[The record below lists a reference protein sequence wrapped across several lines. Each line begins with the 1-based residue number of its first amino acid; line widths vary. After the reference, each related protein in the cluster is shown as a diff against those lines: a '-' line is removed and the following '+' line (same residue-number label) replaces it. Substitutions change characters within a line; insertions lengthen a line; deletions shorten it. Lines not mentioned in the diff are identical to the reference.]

1 MKNSRSKKIG
11 LLERTII
18 ELKNK
23 GVSSLDEIRNHLIN
37 TYNLTVSKAIL
48 RKRMDSISY

>member
-1 MKNSRSKKIG
+1 MKNSRNKKSG
-11 LLERTII
+11 LLERTIT

-23 GVSSLDEIRNHLIN
+23 GVSSIDEIRSYLIN

-48 RKRMDSISY
+48 RKRMDSNGY